1 MHQAFEIRERLIC
14 VMSNQLVFSFSFK
27 RKDMVVPMKTKS
39 SLSVEGEKI
48 HVDSPLLFQR
58 LIAVYNLEELPTAF
72 GYELNT
78 RPTSLFDKDDLMN
91 EAEKP
96 KIKHALS
103 KLLPET
109 LHAIP
114 TNSKYVLDNGL
125 LLKKYDGLLVTHLQ
139 RYVKHM

>member
-1 MHQAFEIRERLIC
+1 
-14 VMSNQLVFSFSFK
+14 MSNQLVFSFSFK

-48 HVDSPLLFQR
+48 HVDSALLFQR

-72 GYELNT
+72 GQELNT

-91 EAEKP
+91 EADKP

-103 KLLPET
+103 KMLLET

-114 TNSKYVLDNGL
+114 TNSK
-125 LLKKYDGLLVTHLQ
+125 
-139 RYVKHM
+139 